1 MQRLIIIAVFL
12 FIFSLASFAGSEKG
26 RVYYFFSFSVPE
38 ESLVQAMRQAQKL
51 NATMVLRGLK
61 NDNWN
66 VTLKEILT
74 LSQKAGVQKGAIID
88 PTLFDDFDVRVVP
101 AVVYQCEDG
110 SYYKVSGNIPVQNAM
125 EIIFRRGDP
134 CED

>member
-1 MQRLIIIAVFL
+1 MKSIKLIVIVVFL
-12 FIFSLASFAGSEKG
+12 FIFSSASFAGGKI
-26 RVYYFFSFSVPE
+26 YYFFSFSMPE
-38 ESLVQAMRQAQKL
+38 ESLVQAMRQAKQL

-66 VTLKEILT
+66 ATLKEILT

-110 SYYKVSGNIPVQNAM
+110 NYCKVSGNIPIQNAL
-125 EIIFRRGDP
+125 EVIFRRGDS
-134 CED
+134 CRD

>member
-1 MQRLIIIAVFL
+1 MKSMKLIIIAVFL
-12 FIFSLASFAGSEKG
+12 FIFSSASFAGGKI
-26 RVYYFFSFSVPE
+26 YYFFSFSMPE
-38 ESLVQAMRQAQKL
+38 ESLAQAMRQAQQF

-88 PTLFDDFDVRVVP
+88 PTLFEDFDVKVVP

-110 SYYKVSGNIPVQNAM
+110 SYYKVTGNIPIQNAL
-125 EIIFRRGDP
+125 EVIFRRGDS
-134 CED
+134 CGD